1 MIKKLL
7 ACVGEYRKPS
17 LLTPVMMIGE
27 VLMETLIPFVMAAL
41 IDEGINARDAG
52 GVIVGDVGIV
62 IKYGLLMLLCAF
74 IWTARTPQPSDT
86 VHRKMRN
93 LLHRIAEQ
101 RFENPT
107 DRPLTEP

>member
-74 IWTARTPQPSDT
+74 ISLFFGIMGGKFGAKASSGFAD
-86 VHRKMRN
+86 RKSVV
-93 LLHRIAEQ
+93 
-101 RFENPT
+101 
-107 DRPLTEP
+107 